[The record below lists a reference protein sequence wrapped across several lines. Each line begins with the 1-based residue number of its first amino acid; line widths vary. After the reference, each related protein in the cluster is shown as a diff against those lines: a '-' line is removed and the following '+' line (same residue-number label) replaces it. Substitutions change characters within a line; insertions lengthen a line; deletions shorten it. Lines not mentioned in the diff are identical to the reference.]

1 MACQV
6 LRPRVVADLRE
17 SRTPRQIA
25 GRLHLE
31 TADASVEPMP
41 NSLPAEGHVASHEA
55 I

>member
-17 SRTPRQIA
+17 SRQIA

-31 TADASVEPMP
+31 TADASFEPMP